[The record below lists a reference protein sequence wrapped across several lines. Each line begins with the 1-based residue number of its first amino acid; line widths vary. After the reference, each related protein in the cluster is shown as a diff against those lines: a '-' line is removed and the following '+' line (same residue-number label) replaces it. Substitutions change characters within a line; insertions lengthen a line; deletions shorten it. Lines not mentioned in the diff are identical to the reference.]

1 MSLEVM
7 CVHADLCV
15 CVRECVYSWRNRVFF
30 NDTSR
35 CSHDEWGREGMRE
48 RGAEEEYKKGYF
60 REHYEEE
67 ENQDWA
73 GEMRRRKEKQKNRS
87 TEKKWKETKNKFLF
101 CPNSNLSGEH
111 WGNQENFFNSS
122 CKWYSACVCVCNALT
137 IIKQY

>member
-67 ENQDWA
+67 GTKTGQERW
-73 GEMRRRKEKQKNRS
+73 GG
-87 TEKKWKETKNKFLF
+87 EKKSREQ
-101 CPNSNLSGEH
+101 EH
-111 WGNQENFFNSS
+111 REKVEGD
-122 CKWYSACVCVCNALT
+122 
-137 IIKQY
+137 